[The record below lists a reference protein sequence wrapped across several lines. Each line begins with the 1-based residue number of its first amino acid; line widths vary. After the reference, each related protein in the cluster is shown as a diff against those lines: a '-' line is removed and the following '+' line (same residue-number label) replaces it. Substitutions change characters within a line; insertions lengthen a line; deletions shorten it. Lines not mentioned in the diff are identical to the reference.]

1 MARSTAVRSFGL
13 AAAAGAGVA
22 GAGAWYVAQPERQSN
37 SRTAKRDARRM
48 KDLLGASG
56 SYRAHPGIEVTELR
70 RRTQRTARQ
79 QGQVTARVSLL
90 PVRAVVGVLFVV
102 VVLLWSGFPTVLA

>member
-48 KDLLGASG
+48 KDLLGGGGIISRSSG
-56 SYRAHPGIEVTELR
+56 KPLDDVPQTNRFLREGSPCHPTPSRI
-70 RRTQRTARQ
+70 
-79 QGQVTARVSLL
+79 S
-90 PVRAVVGVLFVV
+90 VRASSPSRTGCREV
-102 VVLLWSGFPTVLA
+102 